1 VGSRSEPTLLLK
13 AGLQLR
19 NIINQNRVLCNEKI
33 AFCVPEIHCIHHYA
47 GDAREESYYDS
58 LKDLFTDFPLD
69 KGRKTKVT
77 ILPKQTEA
85 GNPDFRVWMAI
96 ILSLVILKPN
106 SPNKS

>member
-1 VGSRSEPTLLLK
+1 MKKLLSAYLK
-13 AGLQLR
+13 S
-19 NIINQNRVLCNEKI
+19 I
-33 AFCVPEIHCIHHYA
+33 ASTTMQ

-85 GNPDFRVWMAI
+85 GNPDFRVWDGDH
-96 ILSLVILKPN
+96 LSLVILKPN
-106 SPNKS
+106 SPEQILIKSRPQNSSNAT